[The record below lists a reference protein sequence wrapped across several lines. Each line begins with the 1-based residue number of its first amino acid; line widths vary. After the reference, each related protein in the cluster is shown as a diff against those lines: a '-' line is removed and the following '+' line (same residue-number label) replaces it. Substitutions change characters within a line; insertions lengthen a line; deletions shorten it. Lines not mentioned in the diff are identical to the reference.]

1 MTTSSN
7 IISGLVLMLGMSVVF
22 MLANLGVNEYT
33 ETDNTFGNTGLLD
46 SYGNRTAGT
55 LNEFG
60 QDTLPET
67 EQSVSPE
74 TGNVFTDL
82 FRTAKNW
89 VLQKTGAQYLIDIL
103 TAPVD
108 LLRSM
113 GLGNQLIFII
123 GALWYGV
130 FVFLIVSWL
139 FNR

>member
-1 MTTSSN
+1 MTTSTN
-7 IISGLVLMLGMSVVF
+7 LISGLMLMLVMSGVF
-22 MLANLGVNEYT
+22 MMVNLSVNEYT
-33 ETDNTFGNTGLLD
+33 EGSTYGDTGLLD
-46 SYGNRTAGT
+46 SYGNRTSGT

-60 QDTLPET
+60 EDTLPET

-89 VLQKTGAQYLIDIL
+89 VLKTTGAQYVIDFL

-130 FVFLIVSWL
+130 FVFLIISWL